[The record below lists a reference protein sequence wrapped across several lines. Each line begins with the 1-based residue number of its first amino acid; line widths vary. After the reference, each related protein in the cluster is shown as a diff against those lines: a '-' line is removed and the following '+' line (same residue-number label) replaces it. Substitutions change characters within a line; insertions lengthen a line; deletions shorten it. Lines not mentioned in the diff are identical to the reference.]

1 MTTNRWRVSVG
12 RMLALGFMALALQG
26 CDAKAA
32 EFFGP
37 AIAGGGGGGGGGGG
51 TELTAGDIPGTW
63 TVSYTTTSTSCEAS
77 LAPFDVDADF
87 DITGTGSSA
96 TLDVLF
102 PDAPVP
108 ITGTITFPDGDYMG
122 TTGPVDIGGG
132 LDATESWDVTFSLS
146 MTDVVFLGTS
156 NVDVEDAGT
165 FVCNRSFNLT
175 GVKAIF

>member
-1 MTTNRWRVSVG
+1 MTTTNGRHIT
-12 RMLALGFMALALQG
+12 RMLALGVMVFALQG

-37 AIAGGGGGGGGGGG
+37 ALTGGGGGGG

-63 TVSYTTTSTSCEAS
+63 TVSYTATSTTCEAS

-108 ITGTITFPDGDYMG
+108 ISGTVTFPDGDFMG
-122 TTGPVDIGGG
+122 STGPVDIGDG
-132 LDATESWDVTFSLS
+132 LDADESWDVSFSLS
-146 MTDVVFLGTS
+146 MSDVVFSGTS
-156 NVDVEDAGT
+156 NVDVEEAGT
-165 FVCNRSFNLT
+165 PVCNRSFNIT
-175 GVKAIF
+175 GIKLAF